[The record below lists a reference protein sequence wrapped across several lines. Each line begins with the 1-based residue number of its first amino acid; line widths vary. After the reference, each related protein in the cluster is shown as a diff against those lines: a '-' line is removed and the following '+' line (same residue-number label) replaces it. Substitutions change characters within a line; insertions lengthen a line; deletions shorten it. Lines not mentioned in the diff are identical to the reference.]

1 MMEAKDQRRSF
12 RISELAYIKYE
23 AISEEEFEL
32 GLEHRKLRL
41 GINDGAQAAIVDIDA
56 RLGEAMFLLNA
67 EDSKIGRCITLLNDK
82 LSIVAEQL
90 PSLRKTKASLAASEP
105 QTCDVGA
112 DGMVFSTDE
121 QLEIGSK
128 LHLQFL
134 LSSDNRY
141 VVTFCQVVRFTD
153 SPNTTKTKFVHGVAV
168 EFLNMPSTQREILI
182 QHMFSRESESLRMR
196 RLEIDELED

>member
-12 RISELAYIKYE
+12 RISELAYVRYE
-23 AISEEEFEL
+23 TIDEEEFEL

-41 GINDGAQAAIVDIDA
+41 GINDGAQAAIVDLDA
-56 RLGEAMFLLNA
+56 RLGEALFLMNT
-67 EDSKIGRCITLLNDK
+67 EDSKIGRCIKLLNDK

-112 DGMVFSTDE
+112 DGMVFSADE
-121 QLEIGSK
+121 QLEVDSK

-141 VVTFCQVVRFTD
+141 VETFCKVVRLTD
-153 SPNTTKTKFVHGVAV
+153 SPNTTKTQFAHGVAV
-168 EFLNMPSTQREILI
+168 EFLNMPSAQREILI

-196 RLEIDELED
+196 RLEIDEFAE